1 MNTIWSTIVS
11 SDTRFPFFLLYF
23 DWIGSDGM
31 RGVGS
36 VGVSGN
42 IGVWDGKGRAKLD
55 RMRCFDG

>member
-1 MNTIWSTIVS
+1 MI
-11 SDTRFPFFLLYF
+11 RGFHFFLLYF
-23 DWIGSDGM
+23 DWIDSDGM